1 MTAAMGLSKKENNVE
16 KKSQK
21 EVSEVSTNP
30 FPPAPMMQ
38 MFLMTMWIKVP
49 LFKPSS
55 VIAIIHSKG
64 NCKQIAGTDNKYNS
78 TV

>member
-1 MTAAMGLSKKENNVE
+1 MTAAMGLSKKENNGEVR
-16 KKSQK
+16 KKYI
-21 EVSEVSTNP
+21 SEVSTNP

-64 NCKQIAGTDNKYNS
+64 NCKQIDGTDNKYNS